1 MHRVSQTFALLK
13 HLDSAQ
19 GATIALLQK
28 VILSESRRELNREM
42 GILGDEQVGVGDGKP
57 VSASYEARI
66 AAAVQDVTRVVANR
80 WREELDERKALVR
93 WHTGHGER
101 STSSNMV
108 LFHIEYQKELPQ
120 KIGRILLHSSTR
132 DLAHHRDGESKE
144 VLWSNVAEKTE
155 TENSSPTKRMRANH
169 GTQLAS
175 DESMA
180 GETREDLYRKMKS
193 LVPHIAS
200 LGWLNRQLQQGK
212 HTSPETLRAS
222 LLHHRAQSCSALQAS
237 STQTNV
243 QAGSKRREP
252 KVLSIAGQRRLQA
265 LVDVG
270 LDRSAVALLHTQHA
284 DLAVSERIND
294 QKTSSL
300 HVCGALCT
308 QIGKVY
314 CLLLVLTRVQQTTR
328 IYD

>member
-66 AAAVQDVTRVVANR
+66 AAAVQDVTRVVASR
-80 WREELDERKALVR
+80 WREELDEQKALVR
-93 WHTGHGER
+93 WGHEDR
-101 STSSNMV
+101 STSPNFV

-132 DLAHHRDGESKE
+132 DLAHRRDGESKE
-144 VLWSNVAEKTE
+144 VLWSDVAKKTE
-155 TENSSPTKRMRANH
+155 TENSSPTKRVRAKD
-169 GTQLAS
+169 GTQLAF
-175 DESMA
+175 DEGMA
-180 GETREDLYRKMKS
+180 GGTREDLYKRMKS

-212 HTSPETLRAS
+212 LTSPETLRTS
-222 LLHHRAQSCSALQAS
+222 LLHHRAQSCSALEAS

-243 QAGSKRREP
+243 QSASKCKEP
-252 KVLSIAGQRRLQA
+252 NVLSMAGQRRLQA

-300 HVCGALCT
+300 HVCGALCA

-314 CLLLVLTRVQQTTR
+314 SLLLVLKHVQQTTR